1 MSEIKSVA
9 REGFNTVEAARA
21 DAAGFVK
28 IGGKVI
34 EGGARDSGFGWTGE
48 IVVDDTQIHV
58 AGTFHCGRCA
68 GTGAFI
74 TYVENGVPKGPGGI
88 CFRCQGKSRHTQ
100 EDRKRNRYHDIHSFG
115 RWS

>member
-1 MSEIKSVA
+1 MSEIKKVEKAGFTTIDES
-9 REGFNTVEAARA
+9 RESALR
-21 DAAGFVK
+21 FVK

-48 IVVDDTQIHV
+48 IVVDDGQVHV

-74 TYVENGVPKGPGGI
+74 TMVENGVPKGPGGI
-88 CFRCQGKSRHTQ
+88 CFRCQGKGVHNLG
-100 EDRKRNRYHDIHSFG
+100 DRKRNLYHDTHFFG
-115 RWS
+115 QIS